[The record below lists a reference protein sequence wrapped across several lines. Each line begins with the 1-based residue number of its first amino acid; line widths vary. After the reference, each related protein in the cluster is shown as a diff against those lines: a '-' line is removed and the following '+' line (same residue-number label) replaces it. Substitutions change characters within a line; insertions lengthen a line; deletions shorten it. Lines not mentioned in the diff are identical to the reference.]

1 MTLRVIGIL
10 LLAILFILPAYIVKH
25 IVKEDERNLNTDVGK
40 IWVFATHLT
49 IPFFYLNIFPVWI
62 ILSNPRMFNSLKR
75 DFKESNFGNYM
86 GYIFENIQRSEN
98 HINVK
103 V

>member
-25 IVKEDERNLNTDVGK
+25 IVKEDEINLNTDVGK

-49 IPFFYLNIFPVWI
+49 IPYPSISIFFQSG
-62 ILSNPRMFNSLKR
+62 LS
-75 DFKESNFGNYM
+75 
-86 GYIFENIQRSEN
+86 
-98 HINVK
+98 
-103 V
+103 